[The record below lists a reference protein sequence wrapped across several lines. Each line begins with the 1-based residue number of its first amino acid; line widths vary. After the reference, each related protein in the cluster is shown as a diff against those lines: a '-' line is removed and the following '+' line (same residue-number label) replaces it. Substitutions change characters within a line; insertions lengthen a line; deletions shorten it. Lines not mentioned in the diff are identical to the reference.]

1 MYIILLSLL
10 IIIVII
16 TSWTYKLYQ
25 QTVIFLAKKTC
36 LLSKSQLQLLPK
48 LNHITTLQ
56 IRFFND
62 FTSTDVSDLNFLS
75 LLTTLVYKYRWDI
88 PF

>member
-25 QTVIFLAKKTC
+25 QTVICLAKKTC
-36 LLSKSQLQLLPK
+36 LLSKSQLQLLPN
-48 LNHITTLQ
+48 LNHITWL
-56 IRFFND
+56 
-62 FTSTDVSDLNFLS
+62 
-75 LLTTLVYKYRWDI
+75 YKYDFSMILQVQMYQIWT
-88 PF
+88 FYLC